1 MGLPPTA
8 SLSPSCRLKPFTSY
22 KFRVK
27 ATNDIGDSE
36 YSEESESLTTLQA
49 GPCPEG
55 PGTVPWA
62 SPEPHH
68 PLLPHS
74 PRGGP
79 HHPLRHPAHHHVG
92 AHPLAGT
99 VPSAPFGDP
108 PGGGTEGWPCQPGP
122 WGLSKAGDRGCAG
135 PNHPEEA
142 GDGNLGVPQLRE
154 PPPHPLLQPPAEDKI
169 NGILLGF
176 RLRYRELLYDSLRGF
191 TLRGIGNPGA
201 TWAELTRESSWSHG
215 GRGDTG
221 LGGGTAGGVRGQ
233 GSVLRPALTPASC
246 APLPGASPELSRLSC
261 APWSRHHPL
270 CVTVPFVSPSP
281 LVSPSL
287 SVPNAL
293 VCAGAGSVPLCSA
306 RSVPAAGASPCAH
319 LTRGGSDVPAVSV
332 RAAVPKP

>member
-1 MGLPPTA
+1 MRNKLAPNEAVPRWGSQEMGAALGTRPVPRFSPSDGKKLHLGCGVPCCVPASAGGICGAAPPA

-68 PLLPHS
+68 PLLPRS

-79 HHPLRHPAHHHVG
+79 HHPLRHPTHHHIG

-99 VPSAPFGDP
+99 VPSAPFGDL

-135 PNHPEEA
+135 PK
-142 GDGNLGVPQLRE
+142 
-154 PPPHPLLQPPAEDKI
+154 PP
-169 NGILLGF
+169 
-176 RLRYRELLYDSLRGF
+176 
-191 TLRGIGNPGA
+191 
-201 TWAELTRESSWSHG
+201 
-215 GRGDTG
+215 
-221 LGGGTAGGVRGQ
+221 
-233 GSVLRPALTPASC
+233 
-246 APLPGASPELSRLSC
+246 
-261 APWSRHHPL
+261 
-270 CVTVPFVSPSP
+270 
-281 LVSPSL
+281 
-287 SVPNAL
+287 
-293 VCAGAGSVPLCSA
+293 
-306 RSVPAAGASPCAH
+306 
-319 LTRGGSDVPAVSV
+319 
-332 RAAVPKP
+332 